1 MIVKTINPV
10 IVNGQKESRPSK
22 YLSFDAN
29 GKPTNSAE
37 TKKFQDWLDV
47 KHKGWAVGYKNG
59 ILNKGAGYGKYPFG
73 NLTNT
78 AWNTFGSEFVA
89 DSKSLGANLFGIG
102 TPSISSSTPTE
113 PSKEEQI
120 KQAKKG
126 KVWDKAKGWITSD
139 KAKDALAFLQNSGG
153 VKGFLG
159 SIFGGGSSDQGTGAV
174 QTSSEGSYG
183 SGLPTELPYEKQKWS
198 TGKKVAVFG
207 GGALVLGLVIYF
219 ATRPKK

>member
-1 MIVKTINPV
+1 MTMIVKTINPV
-10 IVNGQKESRPSK
+10 IVNGQKESRASK

-29 GKPTNSAE
+29 GKPEKSKANEVKS
-37 TKKFQDWLDV
+37 FQTF
-47 KHKGWAVGYKNG
+47 ANT
-59 ILNKGAGYGKYPFG
+59 KGAGLTVDGKWG
-73 NLTNT
+73 AKSET
-78 AWNTFGSEFVA
+78 AWAKYGADYVAMAKALGNTM
-89 DSKSLGANLFGIG
+89 LGM
-102 TPSISSSTPTE
+102 STNSGATSTTE

-159 SIFGGGSSDQGTGAV
+159 SIFGGGSSDQGTGSV

-183 SGLPTELPYEKQKWS
+183 SGLPTEVPSEKPKWS